1 MNERDDNFKVPK
13 FSLGGNVV
21 IRPLPDKLGIGEK
34 SLPQPHPP
42 SESDVAA
49 AEKWCKSEYNLEPK
63 DSPRIYAKLIQPS
76 FLAGCEFKAAEKDKV
91 IGELRAAWKMD
102 VKEKICLQQ
111 EVFELRAKL
120 LEPQDMVVSLDRAR
134 ELAIRIAANTHE
146 SGTHV
151 DALELQSA
159 LQKHKP
165 AKEG

>member
-1 MNERDDNFKVPK
+1 VTDQDAAKKYVREEAEVMDTYSAHEASF
-13 FSLGGNVV
+13 
-21 IRPLPDKLGIGEK
+21 IAGIEYAR

-91 IGELRAAWKMD
+91 IGELRNLHQAWMNGARADVIWEKMD
-102 VKEKICLQQ
+102 AVL
-111 EVFELRAKL
+111 
-120 LEPQDMVVSLDRAR
+120 
-134 ELAIRIAANTHE
+134 N
-146 SGTHV
+146 
-151 DALELQSA
+151 
-159 LQKHKP
+159 KP